1 MAIDFL
7 ALVLNPVTLAIIF
20 AIIISIPFKLKWNK
34 IDKAKKADW
43 NKRHEIKGIVD
54 GVILMPYIPSGGLF
68 DLFGD
73 REEQTLVVFEDESR
87 ITIEGLHPEIKKG
100 QSRIIIYRG
109 TDNWFEIKPLIE
121 IKMF

>member
-1 MAIDFL
+1 MAIDL
-7 ALVLNPVTLAIIF
+7 YALISVMAAFIFAAIIG
-20 AIIISIPFKLKWNK
+20 IPFKLKWDR
-34 IDKAKKADW
+34 IRKAKKADY
-43 NKRHEIKGIVD
+43 NKEHEIKGIVD
-54 GVILMPYIPSGGLF
+54 EVVTMPYIPSGGLF

-87 ITIEGLHPEIKKG
+87 VKIRGLHPEIKKG

-109 TDNWFEIKPLIE
+109 TDEWYEVKPLIE